1 MNYGTMQARIAREV
15 NRTDL
20 AAEIRDAIQS
30 AIQHYESTRFWFNEK
45 SQSVSTSAGNP
56 WVDVPADFVTADE
69 LTVQLNQRAYQLQR
83 WSFADLDEIDTSGA
97 TVLGQPIGYALF
109 GERFRIY
116 PVPDAVYSITVAYL
130 SRLGALS
137 ADSDTNAWMTDAE
150 QLIRARAK
158 WELAL
163 HRTMDETMVAAME
176 RAEARALSVLQS
188 RSARNLGAGYMRGW
202 M

>member
-1 MNYGTMQARIAREV
+1 MTYGTMQARIAREI

-20 AAEIRDAIQS
+20 STEIRDAIKS
-30 AIQHYESTRFWFNEK
+30 AIQHYESTRFWFNET
-45 SQSVSTSAGNP
+45 SQNVSTSAGNP
-56 WVDVPADFVTADE
+56 WVSVPTDFLTADE
-69 LTVQLNQRAYQLQR
+69 LTIQLNQRAYQLQR
-83 WSFADLDEIDTSGA
+83 WSFADLDELDTSGA
-97 TVLGQPIGYALF
+97 TVQGQPIGYALY

-116 PVPDAVYSITVAYL
+116 PVPDAVYTITVSYL
-130 SRLGALS
+130 QRLPELS
-137 ADSDTNAWMTDAE
+137 ADGDTNAWLTDAE

-188 RSARNLGAGYMRGW
+188 RAARNLGAGYTRGW